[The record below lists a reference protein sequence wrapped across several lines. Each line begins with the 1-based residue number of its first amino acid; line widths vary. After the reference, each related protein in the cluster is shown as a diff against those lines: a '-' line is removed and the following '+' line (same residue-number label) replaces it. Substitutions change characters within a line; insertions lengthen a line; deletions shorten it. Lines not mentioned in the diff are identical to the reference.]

1 MENLE
6 KLMNSS
12 DSGVATSMKAEE
24 EEEAENALNIVLSEL
39 FSQLSQTSSK
49 RKQPEYAWTGSE
61 LILLLRGVFKY
72 GEVRI
77 KW

>member
-12 DSGVATSMKAEE
+12 DSGVATSMEAEE
-24 EEEAENALNIVLSEL
+24 EVEADNALNIVLSEL

-49 RKQPEYAWTGSE
+49 RKQPEHAWTGSE

-77 KW
+77 K